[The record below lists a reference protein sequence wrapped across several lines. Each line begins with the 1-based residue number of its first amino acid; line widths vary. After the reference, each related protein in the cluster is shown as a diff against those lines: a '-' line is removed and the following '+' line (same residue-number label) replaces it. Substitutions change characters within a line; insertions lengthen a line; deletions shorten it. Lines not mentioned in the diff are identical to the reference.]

1 MAFLNSFE
9 STNTS
14 AFSMQRNTSP
24 DFRSMNRKDLLLI
37 DVIGEMLSGPLRAA
51 QCLLDQLSREGTL
64 TPALAKVS

>member
-24 DFRSMNRKDLLLI
+24 DFRSRNRKDLPLI

-51 QCLLDQLSREGTL
+51 QCLLDQLSKVGTV
-64 TPALAKVS
+64 TPVLAKVS

>member
-9 STNTS
+9 STNTA

-24 DFRSMNRKDLLLI
+24 DFHNSDRKDLLLI
-37 DVIGEMLSGPLRAA
+37 DVIGEMLSGPLRTA
-51 QCLLDQLSREGTL
+51 QCLLDQLSKEGTL